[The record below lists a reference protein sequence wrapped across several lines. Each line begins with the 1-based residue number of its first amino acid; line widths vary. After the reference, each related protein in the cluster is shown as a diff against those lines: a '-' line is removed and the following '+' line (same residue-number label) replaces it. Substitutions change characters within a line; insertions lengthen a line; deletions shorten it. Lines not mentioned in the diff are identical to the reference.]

1 MTFEEKRKSQ
11 MLKKG
16 MEDTI
21 REDRQKT
28 VERIMRQQEY
38 HRNKILQKIEQDN
51 AKSMSLKNEKAQ
63 LMETRREMKKQALIQ
78 KNQIN

>member
-38 HRNKILQKIEQDN
+38 HRSKILQKIEQDN

-63 LMETRREMKKQALIQ
+63 LMETRREMKKQALI
-78 KNQIN
+78 

>member
-1 MTFEEKRKSQ
+1 

-63 LMETRREMKKQALIQ
+63 LMETRREMKKQALI
-78 KNQIN
+78 

>member
-1 MTFEEKRKSQ
+1 

-51 AKSMSLKNEKAQ
+51 AKSISLKNEKAQ
-63 LMETRREMKKQALIQ
+63 LMETRREMKKQALI
-78 KNQIN
+78 

>member
-1 MTFEEKRKSQ
+1 

>member
-63 LMETRREMKKQALIQ
+63 LMETRREMKKQALI
-78 KNQIN
+78 

>member
-1 MTFEEKRKSQ
+1 

-38 HRNKILQKIEQDN
+38 HRSKILQKIEQDN

-63 LMETRREMKKQALIQ
+63 LMETRREMKKQALI
-78 KNQIN
+78 

>member
-1 MTFEEKRKSQ
+1 MQIEQKRKQTDMKVAMTFEEKRKSQ
-11 MLKKG
+11 MIKKG

-38 HRNKILQKIEQDN
+38 HRNQILKKIEQDDK
-51 AKSMSLKNEKAQ
+51 KSMSLKNEKA
-63 LMETRREMKKQALIQ
+63 
-78 KNQIN
+78 

>member
-28 VERIMRQQEY
+28 VERIMRQ
-38 HRNKILQKIEQDN
+38 
-51 AKSMSLKNEKAQ
+51 
-63 LMETRREMKKQALIQ
+63 
-78 KNQIN
+78 